1 MKTFSTKQEFIDV
14 ISGITND
21 GSVILSLKGGKPD
34 IPKEK
39 QFPYV
44 EIAKDLD
51 LETAISNLP
60 TTLRYELITEGY
72 EFLLDGLKFEEL
84 DGPDDYWPGRMT
96 SYILRNFPQY
106 EPLVDWS
113 KLKNNY
119 LVMVLNDQPQFVS
132 KVDFNKINERFL
144 SELIAKKPEYA
155 DHIDFNRFNTPEN
168 AGFWVA
174 ILSKQPQFA
183 VKCNWS
189 LISESDK
196 ATLTIKIPSID
207 SIIETNDFKL
217 AGQNQFINNSR
228 SNEDEQLMDD
238 EREKSSWKVI
248 EKINPKVAAFCQI
261 FIAEKEKQNF
271 SITKSTNEQ
280 IIISAD
286 YPKADE
292 STSYHFDITTSG
304 CEFYFESRN
313 KGVYIEV
320 LNGFGDFDNYFS
332 ENKQHGSVIAQILR
346 EKYSETFSDIIDSGE
361 DSQIDEDFNIYF
373 IENFVHYILNN
384 VFVEE

>member
-1 MKTFSTKQEFIDV
+1 MKTFSTKEEFIDV

-21 GSVILSLKGGKPD
+21 GSVILSLKGGKLD

-60 TTLRYELITEGY
+60 TTLRFELITEGY

-106 EPLVDWS
+106 EPHVDWS

-132 KVDFNKINERFL
+132 KVDFTKINERFL

-155 DHIDFNRFNTPEN
+155 DHVDFNRFNTPEN
-168 AGFWVA
+168 AGFWVV

-183 VKCNWS
+183 DKCNWS
-189 LISESDK
+189 LISEDDK
-196 ATLTIKIPSID
+196 TILKTKYPDIAD
-207 SIIETNDFKL
+207 SK
-217 AGQNQFINNSR
+217 
-228 SNEDEQLMDD
+228 
-238 EREKSSWKVI
+238 
-248 EKINPKVAAFCQI
+248 
-261 FIAEKEKQNF
+261 
-271 SITKSTNEQ
+271 
-280 IIISAD
+280 
-286 YPKADE
+286 
-292 STSYHFDITTSG
+292 
-304 CEFYFESRN
+304 
-313 KGVYIEV
+313 
-320 LNGFGDFDNYFS
+320 
-332 ENKQHGSVIAQILR
+332 
-346 EKYSETFSDIIDSGE
+346 
-361 DSQIDEDFNIYF
+361 
-373 IENFVHYILNN
+373 
-384 VFVEE
+384 